1 MRNGTPASL
10 TINDLER
17 MLAKRRSALEEVMR
31 ERAQLQKRMDALDV
45 KIRSLSGGA
54 RASGLTGGGRA
65 RNAMSLVA
73 AMSEVLTKADKPL
86 SVGDIVEK
94 VQAAGYHS
102 NAANFRALVN
112 QTLIKQRKL
121 FAKAGRGI
129 YQIKK

>member
-1 MRNGTPASL
+1 MRNGTTGGL

-17 MLAKRRSALEEVMR
+17 ILAKRRAALDELMR
-31 ERAQLQKRMDALDV
+31 ERAKVQTRMDALAV

-54 RASGLTGGGRA
+54 GTSGFTAGGRA

-73 AMSEVLTKADKPL
+73 AMSDVLTTAGKPL
-86 SVGDIVEK
+86 TVGEIVEK

-102 NAANFRALVN
+102 TAANFRALVN
-112 QTLIKQRKL
+112 QTLIKQRKR
-121 FAKAGRGI
+121 FTNTGRGM